1 VKTYPYLCIV
11 YLKQQVMEINVENK
25 FSGIGNYVTTNISEC
40 VKFWNREGLTAY
52 ENNKTGAWGDKS
64 TQERALTTPY
74 DDFVLHML
82 LCDCQVFCNSKFAKE
97 SGDKYECGRTRSH
110 VWVHLNDE
118 RIFMF
123 FVK

>member
-1 VKTYPYLCIV
+1 
-11 YLKQQVMEINVENK
+11 MEINVENK
-25 FSGIGNYVTTNISEC
+25 FDGIENYVTKNILEC
-40 VKFWNREGLTAY
+40 VKFWNKEGLTAF
-52 ENNKTGAWGDKS
+52 ENNKSGVWGDKS
-64 TQERALTTPY
+64 TQALALSTTY
-74 DDFVLHML
+74 DDFVLQML
-82 LCDCQVFCNSKFAKE
+82 LCDCNVFCNSKFTKE